1 MSSNHDHVKEFNMNQ
16 LATASAFVD
25 SDANFIAATSFGVPT
40 DQTPFPTVTT
50 PTTMNHPLEPSE
62 DIQNDIPSNN
72 GTHGSVGAKSAKKRR
87 TSPSASTAKIQ
98 QLPMFLTSTSFEIY
112 IYIFFQV
119 VYTLDVYF
127 LKRKYTVSHH
137 FHVFL
142 MTLHQ
147 KPIT

>member
-72 GTHGSVGAKSAKKRR
+72 GTNGSTGAKSAKKRR

-98 QLPMFLTSTSFEIY
+98 QLPMFLTSTSFEKNIPFPIGFRLGCLFFKTKKY
-112 IYIFFQV
+112 I
-119 VYTLDVYF
+119 
-127 LKRKYTVSHH
+127 VSHH
-137 FHVFL
+137 FHIFL
-142 MTLHQ
+142 IILH
-147 KPIT
+147 